1 MKRDRSSKKERRAK
15 KNTNSQINKEEEEL
29 VFEDPFVDEYEE
41 EDVMEDTKTN
51 VIDDENE
58 EEDPKVQTWDP
69 MERPLEE
76 GETLNYDSS
85 AYKMFHTLRPEWP
98 SLSFDILKD
107 NLGAKRTKFP
117 LTAFMV
123 TGTQADK
130 AERNKLTVM
139 KVSELHKTEHDEDS
153 DADDDDDEM
162 ALDDDPVLESVE
174 ASHPGCTNRIRAM
187 PQKSNV
193 VATWA
198 DTGRVHIW
206 DISEAI
212 QQLSSKGG
220 SSGRSWRPVPVFTFE
235 GHPCEGYAMAWS
247 SRKTG
252 QLLTG
257 DCRHHI
263 YHWQPTGGSTWS
275 IDKIPFKG
283 HKDSVEDLQW
293 SPSEDTVFASCS
305 VDKTVRI
312 WDTRC
317 KKRPM
322 LTCSDAHDTDV
333 NVIAWNRL
341 VEYLI
346 VSGSDD
352 GSFKIWD
359 LRSFKSQAPAAYFQ
373 WYTQPVTSVSWHPD
387 DDSVL
392 AVASADSTISIWDM
406 SVEADGD
413 EAEMDFGDGARR
425 KVPPQMLFLHQG
437 CKDPKEI
444 HFHPQLPGVII
455 STGSEG
461 YNLFRPCNL

>member
-1 MKRDRSSKKERRAK
+1 MKRSKRGSSKQERRSK
-15 KNTNSQINKEEEEL
+15 KHTSNKKEGDGEEEL

-41 EDVMEDTKTN
+41 EDVIETYEDN
-51 VIDDENE
+51 DDNDE
-58 EEDPKVQTWDP
+58 PGKVETWDP
-69 MERPLEE
+69 QTRPLED

-85 AYKMFHTLRPEWP
+85 AYKMFHSLRPEWP

-107 NLGAKRTKFP
+107 KLGAKRTKFP
-117 LTAFMV
+117 LTLFAV
-123 TGTQADK
+123 TGSQADR
-130 AERNKLTVM
+130 ADRNKLTVM
-139 KVSELHKTEHDEDS
+139 KFSELHKTEHDEDS
-153 DADDDDDEM
+153 DMDEDDDGM
-162 ALDDDPVLESVE
+162 NLDDDPVLETVN
-174 ASHPGCTNRIRAM
+174 APHPGCTNRIRAM
-187 PQKSNV
+187 PQNSNV

-212 QQLSSKGG
+212 QQLSSKG
-220 SSGRSWRPVPVFTFE
+220 SSGRSWRPTPVFTFE
-235 GHPCEGYAMAWS
+235 GHPEEGFAMAWS
-247 SRKTG
+247 SRKAG
-252 QLLTG
+252 HMITG

-263 YHWQPTGGSTWS
+263 YHWEPTGGSTWS

-359 LRSFKSQAPAAYFQ
+359 LRNFKSQSPAAHFQ
-373 WYTQPVTSVSWHPD
+373 WHTRPVTSVSWHPD

-392 AVASADSTISIWDM
+392 CVASADNTISIWDM

-413 EAEMDFGDGARR
+413 EAEMDLGDGNKRR
-425 KVPPQMLFLHQG
+425 VPPQMLFLHQG
-437 CKDPKEI
+437 CKDPKEVK
-444 HFHPQLPGVII
+444 FHPQLPGVIL

-461 YNLFRPCNL
+461 YNVFRPCNL